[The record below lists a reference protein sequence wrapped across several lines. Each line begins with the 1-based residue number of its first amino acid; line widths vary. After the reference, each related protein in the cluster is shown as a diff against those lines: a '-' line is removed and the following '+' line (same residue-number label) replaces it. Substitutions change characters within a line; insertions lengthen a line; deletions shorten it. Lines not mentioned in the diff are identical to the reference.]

1 MPVSLLPLQF
11 NAPGAGTV
19 IRLRAGDNPQ
29 ARGYLPRRESQAPVR
44 TAMRERAQVMDHPQN
59 TFQRSD
65 AERLMA
71 RRTWFWGKVTV
82 FMALLVV
89 GWTGV
94 SVARHQVLP
103 SLFGQLGTT
112 LASAALTCIVGL
124 TIVATCRMILDQRSV
139 PRVSTYINHRHARDG
154 VFGAI
159 FWMACAIP
167 SLAVAAHQGWIRFDP
182 GTLSVGAIGIAL
194 THALTV
200 LLLEAIPE
208 EVAMRGYLLDRL
220 ADRYSL
226 PAAVAGQAV
235 LFAAWGLVL
244 ASLTGILGYAS
255 NWAPSIDRVVLL
267 LVFGVA
273 LALVRLLRASL
284 WAAIGFHLSFQ
295 TTIQLLFAGK
305 LPGLSLAPDD
315 LANASVVVGF
325 LPIVAACI
333 VAGIALKRGRVR
345 ASL

>member
-11 NAPGAGTV
+11 SAPSAGAVTW
-19 IRLRAGDNPQ
+19 LHAGDNPQ
-29 ARGYLPRRESQAPVR
+29 ARGDLPRRESQAPVC
-44 TAMRERAQVMDHPQN
+44 TAMRERARVMEHPQD
-59 TFQRSD
+59 TSQRND
-65 AERLMA
+65 AERLTA
-71 RRTWFWGKVTV
+71 RCTWFWGKVTV

-124 TIVATCRMILDQRSV
+124 AIVAACRVMLDRQSV
-139 PRVSTYINHRHARDG
+139 PRISTCFDRRHARDG
-154 VFGAI
+154 IFGAF

-182 GTLSVGAIGIAL
+182 GTLTASAIAIAL
-194 THALTV
+194 THASTV

-208 EVAMRGYLLDRL
+208 EVAMRGYLLGTL
-220 ADRYSL
+220 AGRYSL
-226 PAAVAGQAV
+226 PVAVVGQAV
-235 LFAAWGLVL
+235 LFAAWGLAL
-244 ASLTGILGYAS
+244 ASLTGVLGYAP
-255 NWAPSIDRVVLL
+255 NWVPSIERAVLF
-267 LVFGVA
+267 LVFGVT

-284 WAAIGFHLSFQ
+284 WAAIGFHLCFQ

-305 LPGLSLAPDD
+305 LPGLSLVPEDF
-315 LANASVVVGF
+315 ANASVVVGF
-325 LPIVAACI
+325 LPIVAAGI